1 MITASVLKELRL
13 NRSREKIKRPT
24 NKLYL
29 LEVIEEYESMGN
41 KMEDVSILSRREA
54 VVLED
59 VKAPYR
65 HS

>member
-65 HS
+65 HP

>member
-13 NRSREKIKRPT
+13 NRSGEKVKRPT

-41 KMEDVSILSRREA
+41 KMEDVSILSQREG

-59 VKAPYR
+59 VKTRYR

>member
-1 MITASVLKELRL
+1 MITTSVLKELRL
-13 NRSREKIKRPT
+13 NRSGEKVKRPT

-41 KMEDVSILSRREA
+41 KMEDVSILSQREV

-59 VKAPYR
+59 VKTRYR

>member
-13 NRSREKIKRPT
+13 TRSGEKVKRPT

-41 KMEDVSILSRREA
+41 KMEDVSILSQREV

-59 VKAPYR
+59 VKTRYR

>member
-13 NRSREKIKRPT
+13 NRSGEKVKRPT
-24 NKLYL
+24 KKLYL

-41 KMEDVSILSRREA
+41 KMEDVSILSQREV

-59 VKAPYR
+59 VKTRYR

>member
-13 NRSREKIKRPT
+13 NRSGEKVKRPT

-41 KMEDVSILSRREA
+41 KMEDVSILSQREV

-59 VKAPYR
+59 VKTRYR

>member
-13 NRSREKIKRPT
+13 NRSGEKVKRPT

-41 KMEDVSILSRREA
+41 KMEDVSILSQREV

-59 VKAPYR
+59 VKTQYR